1 MQCPHCNVDM
11 DKIVDPN
18 QTHIWIEAA
27 PVAIGYFS
35 MPASLL
41 T

>member
-1 MQCPHCNVDM
+1 VDM